1 MTSAIFPDLKGLCV
15 FLTGGASGIGAALTE
30 GFVAQG
36 ARLTVIDLL
45 DGTALADRLEAA
57 HGNRPLFIQ
66 GDITDTAVLTA
77 AMDRAVAEHGPL
89 RVLVNDAANDQR
101 FAVGSVTEADWDAMQ
116 AINLKAYF
124 FACQKAAALMD
135 KGGVIVNFSSTS
147 YLIGSEHLSPYV
159 AANAGIMGLT
169 RSLARELGP
178 RGIRVNALAP
188 GWVMTDKQKRL
199 WVTDEAV
206 AAFMERQC
214 LKELMQPEDLVG
226 GVLFLASDAS
236 RMMTGQ
242 TLAIDA
248 GVVVTG

>member
-1 MTSAIFPDLKGLCV
+1 MTSAIFPDLNGACV

-30 GFVAQG
+30 GFVRQG

-57 HGNRPLFIQ
+57 HGNRPLFIR

-89 RVLVNDAANDQR
+89 KVLVNDAANDQR
-101 FAVGSVTEADWDAMQ
+101 FPVAEVTEADWDAMQ
-116 AINLKAYF
+116 AINLKSYF
-124 FACQKAAALMD
+124 FACQKAAALMET
-135 KGGVIVNFSSTS
+135 GGVIVNFSSTS
-147 YLIGSEHLSPYV
+147 YMIGSELLSPYV

-188 GWVMTDKQKRL
+188 GWVMTEKQKRL
-199 WVTDEAV
+199 WVTEEGV
-206 AAFMERQC
+206 RAFMERQC
-214 LKELMQPEDLVG
+214 LKEMMQPEDVVG
-226 GVLFLASDAS
+226 GALFLASDAS
-236 RMMTGQ
+236 RMITGQ
-242 TLAIDA
+242 TLVIDA